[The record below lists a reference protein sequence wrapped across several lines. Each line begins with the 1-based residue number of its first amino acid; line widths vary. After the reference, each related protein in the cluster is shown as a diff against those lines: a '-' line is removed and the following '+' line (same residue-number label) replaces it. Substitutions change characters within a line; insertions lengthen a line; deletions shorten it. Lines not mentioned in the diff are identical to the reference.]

1 MKDGSAARTRRGQ
14 AAALAAASVVV
25 ALLAL
30 ALWPSTGS
38 PRSAAG
44 GFLRGPVRSAL
55 EVPKPENLGGDPHM
69 SLWSVVRRPA
79 TARAT
84 PGRAGVAVARLG
96 PRTPEGTANTLLI
109 LDRTDDATGRIWVRA
124 RLPVLPNGTT
134 GWLPRSA
141 IGGYRSVN
149 TRLVIDRRRFR
160 AILLRDGRPVM
171 RAKIGIGLTQWPTPR
186 GRFYIRSKLVRYRS
200 DFFGPVAFG
209 TSARSAVLTDWPG
222 GGFIGIHGT
231 NQPELLPGR
240 VSHGCIRM
248 RNADIVR
255 LGRLMPVGT
264 PMEVV

>member
-1 MKDGSAARTRRGQ
+1 MKDGSAAHWRRGH
-14 AAALAAASVVV
+14 AAALAAVSVVV
-25 ALLAL
+25 ALLAM
-30 ALWPSTGS
+30 ALWPSTGN
-38 PRSAAG
+38 PGSAAG
-44 GFLRGPVRSAL
+44 GSLRGPAQSAL
-55 EVPKPENLGGDPHM
+55 EVPRPEILGGNSHM
-69 SLWSVVRRPA
+69 SLWSVVRRPT

-84 PGRAGVAVARLG
+84 PGRAGVAVTRLA

-109 LDRTDDATGRIWVRA
+109 LDRTHDATGRVWVRA
-124 RLPVLPNGTT
+124 RLPVLPAGTT

-149 TRLVIDRRRFR
+149 TRLMIDRRRFR

-171 RAKIGIGLTQWPTPR
+171 RARIGIGLSHWPTPR
-186 GRFYIRSKLVRYRS
+186 GRFYVRSKLVRYRS
-200 DFFGPVAFG
+200 SFYGPVAFG

-231 NQPELLPGR
+231 NQPGLLPGR